1 MVVVDI
7 SGRRS
12 RVKEELV
19 TSLIQHTSKEFFG
32 RKKVVLYIKFVK
44 LPGQITAS
52 VNNLDF
58 RSTTPRA
65 FAIKLEN
72 SMTIMRTLVSVAH
85 ELVHVR
91 QYVDGHLFTDMDNAN
106 HRWMGTEH
114 EMKSV
119 HDSVINGNGHA
130 YWRLPWE
137 VEAHGLEKALVYEWM
152 HACGHDELAPWY
164 EKPF

>member
-12 RVKEELV
+12 RLKEELI
-19 TSLIQHTSKEFFG
+19 TSLIHHTAKEFFG
-32 RKKVVLYIKFVK
+32 RKKITIYLKFAR
-44 LPGQITAS
+44 LPNQITAS
-52 VNNLDF
+52 VNNEDF
-58 RSTTPRA
+58 RSTSPRTFSIRLESSLTP
-65 FAIKLEN
+65 
-72 SMTIMRTLVSVAH
+72 MRSLVSIAH

-91 QYVDGHLFTDMDNAN
+91 QYVDGDLFTDMDSAN

-114 EMKSV
+114 EMDSI
-119 HDSVINGNGHA
+119 HDSVINGTGQA

-137 VEAHGLEKALVYEWM
+137 IEANGLEKALVYEWM
-152 HACGHDELAPWY
+152 RACGYDERERWY